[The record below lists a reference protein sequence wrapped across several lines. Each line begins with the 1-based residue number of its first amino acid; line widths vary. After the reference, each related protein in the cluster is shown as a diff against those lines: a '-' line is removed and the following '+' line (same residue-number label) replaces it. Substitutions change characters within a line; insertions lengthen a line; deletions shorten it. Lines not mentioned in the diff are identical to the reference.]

1 MTYSEIITLT
11 EKGFTPEQIMALAR
25 ADPEPVPEELP
36 PESTDDSAG
45 DVSPEKE
52 ETPEDNQEVLAL
64 KSEIEELKKQ
74 IQMRNIKT
82 ESVDVLPGNR
92 ETVEEVLSEFI
103 RPPFENKTK

>member
-1 MTYSEIITLT
+1 MTYNEIITLT

-25 ADPEPVPEELP
+25 ADPTPVPEGLP
-36 PESTDDSAG
+36 PETTDDSAG
-45 DVSPEKE
+45 DVSPETS

-64 KSEIEELKKQ
+64 KNEIEELKKK
-74 IQMRNIKT
+74 IQMQNIKT

-92 ETVEEVLSEFI
+92 ETVEQVLSEFI